1 MNTGLRHRRPPN
13 RQHME
18 AARTQGFGQDELITS
33 FGIRADPW
41 KKFGRCSGQLEPIP
55 DCQLI
60 LQSAHKRCKV
70 TMPWTTNCNDSL
82 FISGLYFA
90 ADYPA
95 TNKQRIA
102 SCSSCWYQSC
112 ALSLEQCLASK
123 LSSQRMKMKENGLTH
138 SGSDECII
146 YITGILLNIFTT
158 EWDGWTTGIYIYLI
172 ETLVL

>member
-146 YITGILLNIFTT
+146 YIYNWNPPEYFHDRMGRVDHWN
-158 EWDGWTTGIYIYLI
+158 IYIYI
-172 ETLVL
+172 